1 MGRWSGISPDLCS
14 KNGFSILG
22 RVLCQ
27 VIFKMDNLVDLDSI
41 FSSSPL
47 QCHAFL
53 NWYFSLYIQHENNI
67 FGYLHYNLHLV
78 IYRNLISMLIICF
91 HDILSKG
98 SLSKGCCAKA
108 FIDKGCSLCLDI
120 FDTSYA
126 RNAHEKLCGLSPA
139 HPVS

>member
-1 MGRWSGISPDLCS
+1 MTEVESSDLS
-14 KNGFSILG
+14 KLTSV
-22 RVLCQ
+22 RHKCPAC
-27 VIFKMDNLVDLDSI
+27 FK
-41 FSSSPL
+41 
-47 QCHAFL
+47 Q
-53 NWYFSLYIQHENNI
+53 YKRKE
-67 FGYLHYNLHLV
+67 HLV
-78 IYRNLISMLIICF
+78 EHVKHSNHSIHQPKCPVCKKHCKSLESLREHAI
-91 HDILSKG
+91 G